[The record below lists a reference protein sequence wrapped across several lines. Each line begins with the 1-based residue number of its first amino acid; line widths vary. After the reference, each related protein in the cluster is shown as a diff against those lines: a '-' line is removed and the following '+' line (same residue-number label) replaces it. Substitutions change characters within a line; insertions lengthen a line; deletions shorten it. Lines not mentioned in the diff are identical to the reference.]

1 MKSVASGIILAV
13 VLFVIALV
21 AWNEAKITRDVAA
34 SHQRIATLHFDDDPA
49 AEEGNLLDR
58 LPLPGSSR
66 GDIEQHRA
74 QVNYWLARYEAL
86 KSLTGATGTQPASDP
101 TLRYIAANGAYR
113 ASHPEVGDKKSA
125 VERLDAVM
133 QEYADVLRADP
144 EFTDA
149 AYNYEY
155 VVRIRD
161 ILAKGH
167 PAPKAYTGMQDT
179 SVDLPNGPTLHG
191 RPGFPPETVP
201 MSDFKTVSPMRFD
214 EREEQQ
220 QPGKGKA
227 PVRKG

>member
-1 MKSVASGIILAV
+1 MKSVASGIILAL
-13 VLFVIALV
+13 VLFVIAGV

-34 SHQRIATLHFDDDPA
+34 SHQRIATLRFDEDPP
-49 AEEGNLLDR
+49 AEAGNLLDR

-66 GDIEQHRA
+66 DDIERHRA

-86 KSLTGATGTQPASDP
+86 KPLTGATGTPPASDP

-113 ASHPEVGDKKSA
+113 ASHPEVGDKKAA

-167 PAPKAYTGMQDT
+167 PAPKAYTGTPDT